1 MLKAMVVDMICIRGY
16 CFNNL
21 QVVSVQ
27 ESKGKVLITTPTS
40 GEGAEKMDAED
51 GVNCS
56 DYEHDIEN
64 EDLWDG
70 NEESGGYWSG
80 IYDRNKAHTK
90 PLLMKGTNTTSQI
103 AIVCANLCPIE
114 SLDYE

>member
-1 MLKAMVVDMICIRGY
+1 MM
-16 CFNNL
+16 
-21 QVVSVQ
+21 
-27 ESKGKVLITTPTS
+27 TPTG

-56 DYEHDIEN
+56 DYEHDIE
-64 EDLWDG
+64 

>member
-27 ESKGKVLITTPTS
+27 ESKGKVLIMTPTS

-51 GVNCS
+51 
-56 DYEHDIEN
+56 

-70 NEESGGYWSG
+70 NEESGGYWSR

>member
-1 MLKAMVVDMICIRGY
+1 M
-16 CFNNL
+16 
-21 QVVSVQ
+21 
-27 ESKGKVLITTPTS
+27 TPTS

-70 NEESGGYWSG
+70 NEESGGYWSR